1 MLRFVAC
8 QPGKCFKSKH
18 CQTVSR
24 VLTTPPAVTC
34 FKTKRWLAENASI
47 CGVSTR
53 KVLQIETLP
62 GCQPGYYDAS
72 TAACFKTKRWS
83 LEDASI
89 CGVSTPE
96 VLQIEALPD
105 GQPGSHTARR
115 GRTRATVTNRESG
128 GQEDTRMKAPAL
140 FWQGPL
146 SYSETPETPDTMPL
160 IMSVR
165 SHITPSTVPCRP

>member
-1 MLRFVAC
+1 MLPVYQFGQFPYTDITDKSKRKSGGNALLCGVSTREVLQIEALSDS
-8 QPGKCFKSKH
+8 QPGSYD
-18 CQTVSR
+18 
-24 VLTTPPAVTC
+24 PPAVAC
-34 FKTKRWLAENASI
+34 FKTKHRFAENASI

-53 KVLQIETLP
+53 
-62 GCQPGYYDAS
+62 
-72 TAACFKTKRWS
+72 
-83 LEDASI
+83 
-89 CGVSTPE
+89 E

-128 GQEDTRMKAPAL
+128 VQEDTRMKAPAL